1 MFPRKKWKH
10 LDIFCVLRCKNMR
23 KTILRSV
30 CFILFSQSVCADSTV
45 AFDEEIKSPDSRVTV
60 KLLQEESGCG
70 ISFSLN
76 GKYVGNMKIA
86 PFFSRKKV
94 DICKARRRTV
104 TSSWKPVWGFK
115 AEYPDNYE
123 EIAIDFSEPGKNT
136 KYYSLDLRVYN
147 EGIAARWS
155 IVQTVYGNHYIE
167 GENTVF
173 SFPAESVAWPIPGTE
188 STFPEKPKTI
198 SSLNG
203 HSRWRMP
210 LVLRVPNGMY
220 ASIMEARTVSFPRAY
235 LKAKGNSSFC
245 LDYVMGG
252 KETRGEC
259 ISPWRVV
266 LLGETPGALVE
277 QSYLVENLND
287 KCAIADTSWIKPGL
301 AISDQ
306 GNFGFR
312 TEEVLEA
319 ARLAAKLGCRYIQ
332 LDWGWYGTEY
342 PWSDADRAHY
352 LNKHP
357 ELRNDK
363 TWVENTYAN
372 PTSCASGH
380 VPYHP
385 YWDYGGRNGVS
396 LDMEKIIK
404 DLGKLDIGLCLYIHD
419 YVLSINDM
427 DELFAL
433 YEKWGVKGLKPGFV
447 GYGSQ
452 SATDHILDMSR
463 IAAKHKLWLCI
474 HDAHIPD
481 GFERTWPNVM
491 LTEGGGGAE
500 GNHPVHQDV
509 ALPFTRCLSGPFDFT
524 PVFYRKDTTKEHSL
538 AFFIVYPG
546 PSSVLRGSIKN
557 FKEDDFKLFEFVKEI
572 PWTYDDTIVPAG
584 EISKYIAVC
593 KRKSNKWFFGGMC
606 AKDGVKLSFKTDFLE
621 KGKKYKTR
629 LWHNGTCKEFAFAG
643 GDEWKI
649 GLSPND
655 GFVAI
660 LEE

>member
-1 MFPRKKWKH
+1 
-10 LDIFCVLRCKNMR
+10 MR

-30 CFILFSQSVCADSTV
+30 CVILFSQSVCADSTV
-45 AFDEEIKSPDSRVTV
+45 AFNEEIKSPDSRVTV

-188 STFPEKPKTI
+188 STFPEEPKSI

-287 KCAIADTSWIKPGL
+287 KCAIADTSWIKPSTCAWEWWNNWGVFGVDL
-301 AISDQ
+301 KAGQNMETYKYYVDFASKFGMKYFLLDEGWL
-306 GNFGFR
+306 GNNDLIATMQPKIDVKELVEYANEKGVKFFYG
-312 TEEVLEA
+312 VLC
-319 ARLAAKLGCRYIQ
+319 ARLILTRKRFWTGLRLG
-332 LDWGWYGTEY
+332 
-342 PWSDADRAHY
+342 S
-352 LNKHP
+352 
-357 ELRNDK
+357 
-363 TWVENTYAN
+363 
-372 PTSCASGH
+372 
-380 VPYHP
+380 
-385 YWDYGGRNGVS
+385 
-396 LDMEKIIK
+396 
-404 DLGKLDIGLCLYIHD
+404 
-419 YVLSINDM
+419 
-427 DELFAL
+427 
-433 YEKWGVKGLKPGFV
+433 
-447 GYGSQ
+447 
-452 SATDHILDMSR
+452 
-463 IAAKHKLWLCI
+463 
-474 HDAHIPD
+474 
-481 GFERTWPNVM
+481 
-491 LTEGGGGAE
+491 
-500 GNHPVHQDV
+500 
-509 ALPFTRCLSGPFDFT
+509 
-524 PVFYRKDTTKEHSL
+524 
-538 AFFIVYPG
+538 
-546 PSSVLRGSIKN
+546 
-557 FKEDDFKLFEFVKEI
+557 
-572 PWTYDDTIVPAG
+572 
-584 EISKYIAVC
+584 
-593 KRKSNKWFFGGMC
+593 
-606 AKDGVKLSFKTDFLE
+606 
-621 KGKKYKTR
+621 
-629 LWHNGTCKEFAFAG
+629 
-643 GDEWKI
+643 
-649 GLSPND
+649 
-655 GFVAI
+655 
-660 LEE
+660 